1 MNVGRIWLLVS
12 WDAGCFAR
20 IACMNDA
27 DVKID
32 AGEGD
37 IESLA
42 AAYLE
47 CNRQL
52 RDALGIGHDERLV
65 AHHLGMGEHNLNY
78 WFENP
83 VSRERFVLRINVTK
97 QPFHDNQVRYEFD
110 ALKALEFS
118 GRTPKPLYLDDSPQ
132 APCEGAMVIGFC
144 EGEQLD
150 FDNLLP
156 GDLDRAAHI
165 MADIHSVAI
174 PSNCKL
180 YRPIDPIRKLFN
192 ECFSRYEMYAR
203 SGFADPEVSRRMER
217 FVRITQRCVDETE
230 FNPAQ
235 ARIVNTE
242 TLASHFLLPSDRA
255 HGSTRSGYF
264 VDWERPILGDVA
276 EDVAFLVAPTT
287 TFWDSD
293 YLFPAGRFEEFVEA
307 YWHAVDG
314 RFERGDFDRHFAAFL
329 KVATF
334 RALTWCCR
342 AVVQQKSGS
351 KVHITDKA
359 KAKVPIYLSAE
370 FMDYLANEIFARAS
384 Y

>member
-1 MNVGRIWLLVS
+1 
-12 WDAGCFAR
+12 
-20 IACMNDA
+20 MNDA
-27 DVKID
+27 DVKIGVD
-32 AGEGD
+32 EGD
-37 IESLA
+37 IKSLA
-42 AAYLE
+42 STYLE
-47 CNRQL
+47 RNRQL
-52 RDALGIGHDERLV
+52 RDALGIGHDERLD
-65 AHHLGMGEHNLNY
+65 AQPLGMGEHNLNY
-78 WFENP
+78 WFEDP

-97 QPFHDNQVRYEFD
+97 QPFHENQVRYEFD
-110 ALKALEFS
+110 ALRALESS
-118 GRTPKPLYLDDSPQ
+118 GCTPKPLYLDDSSQ
-132 APCEGAMVIGFC
+132 APCEGAMVISFC
-144 EGEQLD
+144 DGEQLD

-180 YRPIDPIRKLFN
+180 YRPIDPIRKLFD

-203 SGFADPEVSRRMER
+203 SGFADPEVSHRMDW
-217 FVRITQRCVDETE
+217 FIRITQRCVDEIE
-230 FNPAQ
+230 FDPADG
-235 ARIVNTE
+235 RIVNTE

-276 EDVAFLVAPTT
+276 EDIAFLVAPTT

-314 RFERGDFDRHFAAFL
+314 RFERGDFDRRFAAFL

-370 FMDYLANEIFARAS
+370 FMDRLADEIFFETTR
-384 Y
+384 

>member
-1 MNVGRIWLLVS
+1 MAFWV
-12 WDAGCFAR
+12 AGGFAR

-42 AAYLE
+42 STYLE
-47 CNRQL
+47 RNRQL
-52 RDALGIGHDERLV
+52 RDALGIGHDERLD
-65 AHHLGMGEHNLNY
+65 AQPLGMGEHNLNY
-78 WFENP
+78 WFEDP

-97 QPFHDNQVRYEFD
+97 QPFHENQVRYEFD
-110 ALKALEFS
+110 ALRALESS
-118 GRTPKPLYLDDSPQ
+118 GCTPKPLYLDDSSQ
-132 APCEGAMVIGFC
+132 APCEGAMVISFC
-144 EGEQLD
+144 DGEQLD
-150 FDNLLP
+150 FDHLHP
-156 GDLDRAAHI
+156 GDLNRAASI
-165 MADIHSVAI
+165 LADIHSVAV
-174 PSNCKL
+174 PDDCRL
-180 YRPIDPIRKLFN
+180 YRPTDPIRKLFE
-192 ECFSRYEMYAR
+192 ECLGRYKMY
-203 SGFADPEVSRRMER
+203 SQFGFADLEVTRRMER
-217 FVRITQRCVDETE
+217 FIRITQHCVDETE
-230 FNPAQ
+230 FNSMQ

-255 HGSTRSGYF
+255 HGSMRSGYF

-276 EDVAFLVAPTT
+276 EDIAFFVAPTT

-314 RFERGDFDRHFAAFL
+314 RFERGDFDRRFAAFL

-334 RALTWCCR
+334 RALAWCCR
-342 AVVQQKSGS
+342 AVVQQKSGL

-370 FMDYLANEIFARAS
+370 FMDYLANEIFA
-384 Y
+384 

>member
-1 MNVGRIWLLVS
+1 
-12 WDAGCFAR
+12 
-20 IACMNDA
+20 MNDA

-42 AAYLE
+42 STYLE
-47 CNRQL
+47 RNLQL
-52 RDALGIGHDERLV
+52 RDALGIGCGERLD
-65 AHHLGMGEHNLNY
+65 ARPLGMGEHNLNY

-132 APCEGAMVIGFC
+132 APCEGAMVISFC
-144 EGEQLD
+144 DGEQLD
-150 FDNLLP
+150 FDHLLP
-156 GDLDRAAHI
+156 GDLDRAARI

-174 PSNCKL
+174 PSNCKF
-180 YRPIDPIRKLFN
+180 YRPIDPIRKLFD

-203 SGFADPEVSRRMER
+203 SGFADPEVSHRMDR
-217 FVRITQRCVDETE
+217 FIRTTQRCVDEIE
-230 FNPAQ
+230 FDPADG
-235 ARIVNTE
+235 RIVNTE

-276 EDVAFLVAPTT
+276 EDVAFFVAPTT

-314 RFERGDFDRHFAAFL
+314 RFERGDFDRRFAAFL

-370 FMDYLANEIFARAS
+370 FMDRLADEIFFEAS
-384 Y
+384 R

>member
-1 MNVGRIWLLVS
+1 
-12 WDAGCFAR
+12 
-20 IACMNDA
+20 MNDA
-27 DVKID
+27 DVKIGVD
-32 AGEGD
+32 EGD
-37 IESLA
+37 IKSLA
-42 AAYLE
+42 STYLE
-47 CNRQL
+47 RNRQL

-97 QPFHDNQVRYEFD
+97 QPFHSNQVRYEFD

-132 APCEGAMVIGFC
+132 APCEGAMVISFC

-150 FDNLLP
+150 FDHLHP
-156 GDLDRAAHI
+156 GDLDRAASI
-165 MADIHSVAI
+165 LADIHSVAI

-180 YRPIDPIRKLFN
+180 YRPIDPIRKLFD

-203 SGFADPEVSRRMER
+203 SGFADPEVSHRMDR
-217 FVRITQRCVDETE
+217 FIRTTQRCVDEIE
-230 FNPAQ
+230 FDPADG
-235 ARIVNTE
+235 RIVNTE